1 MRLSAVA
8 LMAAAMMANSASS
21 RPAKTLAHADYAF
34 DSNTPSQSRQLQVL
48 CCALLPREDALLT
61 LRNNRQEVDPGY
73 EPPIFVAPTP
83 GGDSTEPQN
92 ITVYLGEEL
101 NLEFVVIQRTG
112 QQADII
118 VSGFACVF
126 MEM

>member
-1 MRLSAVA
+1 MLLIRTRRRNLGNCWYYAVP
-8 LMAAAMMANSASS
+8 LF
-21 RPAKTLAHADYAF
+21 RT
-34 DSNTPSQSRQLQVL
+34 
-48 CCALLPREDALLT
+48 CEDVLLT

-73 EPPIFVAPTP
+73 EPPIFVDPTP